1 MALTMIV
8 FLRKGNNM
16 KINKL
21 YTGLALASALVL
33 TGCGGDDDG
42 QYVVSNGDDDGP
54 IVNNELSYTVFDP
67 FTDVNDGEYKTAW
80 GKLDYRFSNSGL
92 MQTISTI
99 VGRSPT
105 AYQDSLGDVSELEFY
120 AGQNLFIAVPEAFDS
135 QFYNI
140 SFVDSDTFKLSIRSG
155 SASVNSTY
163 DITTFDLAGVS
174 KQPFDA
180 ETGID
185 TDLSYFP
192 SSVNPVFPN
201 GSQCYI
207 LLETPNQ
214 DFYTFS
220 EDEDEGSMTITEW
233 IANEKTYRTVT
244 NLVKEN
250 IGINNKL
257 SAVRYTDEDGD
268 IIAAVRYNGL
278 IYSASY
284 NQKGIQEKKIPILIS
299 QKFIVICIM
308 MSRPIS

>member
-1 MALTMIV
+1 
-8 FLRKGNNM
+8 M

-42 QYVVSNGDDDGP
+42 QYVVSNGDDNGP

-67 FTDVNDGEYKTAW
+67 FTDVNDGDYKTAW

-92 MQTISTI
+92 IQTISTI
-99 VGRSPT
+99 VGSSPT

-120 AGQNLFIAVPEAFDS
+120 AGQNLFIAVPEDFDS

-163 DITTFDLAGVS
+163 DIKTLDLSGVG

-192 SSVNPVFPN
+192 SSFNSIFPN

-214 DFYTFS
+214 DFYTFY
-220 EDEDEGSMTITEW
+220 EDEDEGSMTIDKW
-233 IANEKTYRTVT
+233 IANQKTQKTIT
-244 NLVKEN
+244 NLFKEN

-257 SAVRYTDEDGD
+257 SAARYTDEYGD
-268 IIAAVRYNGL
+268 IIAAVEYKGL

-284 NQKGIQEKKIPILIS
+284 NQKGIQEKENTNPDIS
-299 QKFIVICIM
+299 EVYCDLYNDVAANFLETQIKANY
-308 MSRPIS
+308 